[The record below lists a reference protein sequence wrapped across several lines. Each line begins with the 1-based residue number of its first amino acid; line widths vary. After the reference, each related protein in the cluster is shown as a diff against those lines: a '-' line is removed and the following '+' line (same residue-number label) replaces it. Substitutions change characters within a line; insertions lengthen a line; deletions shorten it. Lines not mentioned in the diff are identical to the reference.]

1 MRALLLAGVGIVA
14 FGGAAMADG
23 DRDRG
28 RHHRYQPAIMD
39 HYAAALGVN
48 IGEVR
53 GNTSTTGGGQSAGV
67 RMRGSFTGA
76 RGVANVN
83 QNAGANSAQQN
94 AVAIAYVEGCGCE
107 VKYSYGDGDAN
118 AVAANAGRV
127 VGNSSAN
134 GEYSRHHGRRGHDDG
149 TSASAAMAGSFGGA
163 TGIAQVNQN
172 AGANSLQQ
180 NATAVAYTDNLAGTR
195 SQNRDAWAI
204 AGNVGT
210 VTGSGNSSD
219 DYRHTARGSI
229 DGSFAGFTGVA
240 NVNQNVGANSLQQ
253 NSVAL
258 SAVEFCDCA
267 TRDLSTVVA
276 AAANLGSVTYNRADA
291 DRGSARVSM
300 TDSFNRMT
308 GIAQVS
314 QNAGANSLM
323 QNSVAVGAVYN
334 R

>member
-23 DRDRG
+23 ERG

-48 IGEVR
+48 IGQVR
-53 GNTSTTGGGQSAGV
+53 GNTSTTGRGQAVGV
-67 RMRGSFTGA
+67 TTTGSFGAA
-76 RGVANVN
+76 RGVMNVN

-94 AVAIAYVEGCGCE
+94 AVAIAYIEGCNCE
-107 VKYSYGDGDAN
+107 VEFKYGDGNAN
-118 AVAANAGRV
+118 AVAGNGGQV

-134 GEYSRHHGRRGHDDG
+134 GGYSRYSRDSDG
-149 TSASAAMAGSFGGA
+149 TSASATLAGSFGGA

-180 NATAVAYTDNLAGTR
+180 NATAVAYVDNLAGTR
-195 SQNRDAWAI
+195 SQDRDAWAI
-204 AGNVGT
+204 AGNAGRVMRNG
-210 VTGSGNSSD
+210 SD
-219 DYRHTARGSI
+219 DYRHRANGSI
-229 DGSFAGFTGVA
+229 DGAFAGFTGVA

-253 NSVAL
+253 NSAAL
-258 SAVEFCDCA
+258 SAVEFCECA

-276 AAANLGSVTYNRADA
+276 AAANLGSVSYNRADA
-291 DRGSARVSM
+291 DRGGAFA
-300 TDSFNRMT
+300 TIGGSFNGMT
-308 GIAQVS
+308 GITQVN

>member
-23 DRDRG
+23 ERG

-53 GNTSTTGGGQSAGV
+53 GNTSTTGRGQAVGV
-67 RMRGSFTGA
+67 TTTGSFGGA
-76 RGVANVN
+76 RGVMNVN

-94 AVAIAYVEGCGCE
+94 AVAIAYIEGCNCD
-107 VKYSYGDGDAN
+107 VTFKYGDGNAN
-118 AVAANAGRV
+118 AVAGNGGQV

-134 GEYSRHHGRRGHDDG
+134 GGYSRHGYRGHGDDG
-149 TSASAAMAGSFGGA
+149 TSASASLAGSFGSA

-180 NATAVAYTDNLAGTR
+180 NATAVAYVDSLAGTSR
-195 SQNRDAWAI
+195 QDRDAWAI
-204 AGNVGT
+204 AGNAGR

-219 DYRHTARGSI
+219 DYRHRANGSI
-229 DGSFAGFTGVA
+229 EGAFSGFTGVA

-253 NSVAL
+253 NSAAL
-258 SAVEFCDCA
+258 SAVEFCNCA

-291 DRGSARVSM
+291 DRGSAFA
-300 TDSFNRMT
+300 TIGGSFNGMT
-308 GIAQVS
+308 GITQVN